1 MRPRT
6 LVIGA
11 VVAALALVVTSLA
24 LGGAS
29 YEPTP
34 VKDPC
39 EPRVWRSPGNLDE
52 IAQQLTLSTLDG
64 VACELHV
71 SRETVVLALGTPE
84 GRSQFV
90 NDPRLAAALRA
101 GLLRA
106 VDDAERA
113 GAIPGIAADALRQA
127 IESLPADQLVDA
139 VRNAGSLLD
148 QLGPLGDVLGQL
160 GLAP

>member
-1 MRPRT
+1 VRART

-11 VVAALALVVTSLA
+11 TVASLALVATSLA

-39 EPRVWRSPGNLDE
+39 QPRAWRSPDSLDG
-52 IAQQLTLSTLDG
+52 IAQQFTLSALDG

-71 SRETVVLALGTPE
+71 SRETVVLALGSPE
-84 GRSQFV
+84 GRSRFA
-90 NDPRLAAALRA
+90 NDPRLAEALRA

-113 GAIPGIAADALRQA
+113 GAIPGIVADALRHA
-127 IESLPADQLVDA
+127 IESLPADQLVSAARDA
-139 VRNAGSLLD
+139 GTLFD
-148 QLGPLGDVLGQL
+148 QLSGALGPLGGILG
-160 GLAP
+160 

>member
-1 MRPRT
+1 MRART

-39 EPRVWRSPGNLDE
+39 QPRAWRSPDSLDG
-52 IAQQLTLSTLDG
+52 IAQQFTLSALDG

-90 NDPRLAAALRA
+90 NDPRLADLRTRHLRSR
-101 GLLRA
+101 GRRRRLRLRFLLR
-106 VDDAERA
+106 
-113 GAIPGIAADALRQA
+113 
-127 IESLPADQLVDA
+127 
-139 VRNAGSLLD
+139 LD
-148 QLGPLGDVLGQL
+148 VW
-160 GLAP
+160 

>member
-1 MRPRT
+1 VRPRR

-11 VVAALALVVTSLA
+11 LVASLALVVTSLA
-24 LGGAS
+24 LGGAT

-39 EPRVWRSPGNLDE
+39 QPRPWRSPDSLDQ
-52 IAQQLTLSTLDG
+52 IAQQFTLSALDG
-64 VACELHV
+64 AACELHV

-84 GRSQFV
+84 GRARFE
-90 NDPRLAAALRA
+90 NDPRLANALRA

-113 GAIPGIAADALRQA
+113 GAIPGIVADALRQA
-127 IESLPADQLVDA
+127 IQTLPADQLVA
-139 VRNAGSLLD
+139 AARNAGALFD
-148 QLGPLGDVLGQL
+148 QLSGPLGQL
-160 GLAP
+160 GGLLG